1 VKRLRD
7 ELRALGRSQA
17 RGEGGRGEGGRHA
30 LPLDDAA
37 WHASLMLRPGDI
49 RARVHELGAR
59 AVASGRSDLH
69 LRLRLPEET
78 AQGFLAAVE
87 SARRA
92 LAAETSAFAS
102 SADRAAGDAQPA
114 SLQAAR
120 MFSARGQAV
129 PSWVGL
135 LALLEDFVDTWDLAE
150 ASPSRRAD
158 DVYAREGWRCF
169 APGCTS
175 RKNLED
181 HHLVYRSRGGNAK
194 DPANRICLCAF
205 HHRLGEHGFLARCRG
220 QAPLGVL
227 WRLGRRE
234 VGVWFRNERLLDA
247 SHASNAC

>member
-1 VKRLRD
+1 V
-7 ELRALGRSQA
+7 A
-17 RGEGGRGEGGRHA
+17 
-30 LPLDDAA
+30 
-37 WHASLMLRPGDI
+37 GDI

-102 SADRAAGDAQPA
+102 SADRAAGLADGDAADRAADRAADDRAVPA
-114 SLQAAR
+114 SLRAAR

-135 LALLEDFVDTWDLAE
+135 LALLEDFVDTWDLPE

-181 HHLVYRSRGGNAK
+181 HHLVYRSRGGDAK

-205 HHRLGEHGFLARCRG
+205 HHRRGEHGFLARCRG

-234 VGVWFRNERLLDA
+234 VGVWFRNERVLDA